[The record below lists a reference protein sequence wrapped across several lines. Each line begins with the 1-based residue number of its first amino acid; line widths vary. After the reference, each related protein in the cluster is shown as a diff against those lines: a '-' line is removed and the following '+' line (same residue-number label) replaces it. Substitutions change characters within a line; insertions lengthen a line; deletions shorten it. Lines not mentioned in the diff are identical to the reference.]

1 MLRIIDQEQGE
12 RMAWDLYVAGNGK
25 KNETW
30 PDYAR
35 RTGTL
40 AVTPP
45 DAASVR
51 EQDQRTIQTV
61 RNKLGRLYQIGRAHV

>member
-45 DAASVR
+45 DESDRRAADARIITDV
-51 EQDQRTIQTV
+51 QR
-61 RNKLGRLYQIGRAHV
+61 RLGNLYKPPLQA